1 MNALDIG
8 ILALCAVLALFG
20 LLQGFIR
27 QATSWAGLILGLVAG
42 WWYGAEAQALLQ
54 FDFKGGAI
62 AAYLLVLLVVYVG
75 VRLIGL
81 LVERWVRGT
90 KLSGADR
97 FLGMLAGLAKGALLS
112 VLLVFFLTI
121 LLPRDAPLL
130 KGSKMAPHMMVAAR
144 WMEGAF
150 PERIREPF
158 RKKMRA
164 PEPGASREKGERDES
179 VNAPASQPKNRSR
192 K

>member
-1 MNALDIG
+1 MNSLDIG
-8 ILALCAVLALFG
+8 ILALCAVLALLG

-27 QATSWAGLILGLVAG
+27 QAASWAGLILGLVAG
-42 WWYGAEAQALLQ
+42 WRYGAAAQKLLQ
-54 FDFKGGAI
+54 FDFTGGAI

-90 KLSGADR
+90 KLSGTDR

-112 VLLVFFLTI
+112 ILLVFFLAL
-121 LLPRDAPLL
+121 LLPRDASLL
-130 KGSKMAPHMMVAAR
+130 KGSKILPRLMVAAR

-150 PERIREPF
+150 PERIRESF
-158 RKKMRA
+158 REKMRA
-164 PEPGASREKGERDES
+164 AEPGPSREKGERDES
-179 VNAPASQPKNRSR
+179 GNAPASQSKKRSR

>member
-81 LVERWVRGT
+81 LAERWVRGT

-97 FLGMLAGLAKGALLS
+97 FRGMLAGLAKGALLS
-112 VLLVFFLTI
+112 VLLVFFLFL
-121 LLPRDAPLL
+121 LLPRDASLL
-130 KGSKMAPHMMVAAR
+130 KGSTLSPRLMVAAR
-144 WMEGAF
+144 WMEGVF

-158 RKKMRA
+158 REKMRA
-164 PEPGASREKGERDES
+164 EDRDPSREKRGGSGGGTD
-179 VNAPASQPKNRSR
+179 PASQPKKRSR

>member
-1 MNALDIG
+1 MNSLDIG
-8 ILALCAVLALFG
+8 IIALCAVLAFLG
-20 LLQGFIR
+20 LIHGFIR
-27 QATSWAGLILGLVAG
+27 QVASWGGLILGLVVG
-42 WWYGAEAQALLQ
+42 WWYGAEAQNLLQ

-81 LVERWVRGT
+81 IAEHWVRGT

-97 FLGMLAGLAKGALLS
+97 FLGMIAGLAKGALLS
-112 VLLVFFLTI
+112 VLLVFFLAL
-121 LLPRDAPLL
+121 LLPRDVPLL
-130 KGSKMAPHMMVAAR
+130 KRSKMAPRLMVAAR
-144 WMEGAF
+144 WMEGVF

-158 RKKMRA
+158 RQKMRA
-164 PEPGASREKGERDES
+164 ADPGPLREKGVKDEGGN
-179 VNAPASQPKNRSR
+179 VTASQPKKPSR

>member
-1 MNALDIG
+1 MHTLDIG
-8 ILALCAVLALFG
+8 IIALCAVLAFLG
-20 LLQGFIR
+20 LIQGFIL
-27 QATSWAGLILGLVAG
+27 QAASWAGLILALVVG
-42 WWYGAEAQALLQ
+42 WWYGAEAQTLLQ

-81 LVERWVRGT
+81 LAERWVRGT

-112 VLLVFFLTI
+112 VLLVFFLTL
-121 LLPRDAPLL
+121 LLPRDASLL
-130 KGSKMAPHMMVAAR
+130 KESKMAPHLMVAAR

-158 RKKMRA
+158 RQKMRA
-164 PEPGASREKGERDES
+164 AEPGTSREKGERDES
-179 VNAPASQPKNRSR
+179 GNAPASQPKKRSR